1 VAHPDHVT
9 ARLGERFDVYR
20 DVLHLSDEQVA
31 DCVEEDGIDILVEIG
46 GVCEGHRLG
55 VLATKPAPVQ
65 VDYGAVGTT
74 GLAQIDYRLTDDL
87 LDPSH
92 LARAY
97 TETPVY
103 LAGGLVGYTPP
114 TAPPVPS
121 LPACRNG
128 FVTFGCF
135 NNNTKINPMTL
146 DLWAQILRGVPGSR
160 LVLKCQVGDDSRA
173 RAMYLEALEQLGVG
187 PERVRIMGRM
197 PSHLQ
202 HLAAL
207 GQIDIALD
215 TYPYNGCIT
224 TLDGLWMGVP
234 AVSLAGRTY
243 VSRVGLTILSRI
255 GMAEWV
261 AEDGPGYVSRAV
273 DLARDLDRLSGLR
286 RSLRRRLRESPVCDL
301 QRFARQLEGAYRWM
315 WHRWC
320 DSRIQNPG
328 SKAQGKDQLCSVR

>member
-1 VAHPDHVT
+1 
-9 ARLGERFDVYR
+9 
-20 DVLHLSDEQVA
+20 
-31 DCVEEDGIDILVEIG
+31 
-46 GVCEGHRLG
+46 
-55 VLATKPAPVQ
+55 
-65 VDYGAVGTT
+65 
-74 GLAQIDYRLTDDL
+74 
-87 LDPSH
+87 
-92 LARAY
+92 
-97 TETPVY
+97 
-103 LAGGLVGYTPP
+103 
-114 TAPPVPS
+114 
-121 LPACRNG
+121 
-128 FVTFGCF
+128 
-135 NNNTKINPMTL
+135 
-146 DLWAQILRGVPGSR
+146 
-160 LVLKCQVGDDSRA
+160 
-173 RAMYLEALEQLGVG
+173 
-187 PERVRIMGRM
+187 MGRM

-234 AVSLAGRTY
+234 AVSLVGRTY

-273 DLARDLDRLSGLR
+273 DLARDLDHLSGLR

-301 QRFARQLEGAYRWM
+301 QRFARQLEEAYRWM

-328 SKAQGKDQLCSVR
+328 SGAQGKDQLCSVR